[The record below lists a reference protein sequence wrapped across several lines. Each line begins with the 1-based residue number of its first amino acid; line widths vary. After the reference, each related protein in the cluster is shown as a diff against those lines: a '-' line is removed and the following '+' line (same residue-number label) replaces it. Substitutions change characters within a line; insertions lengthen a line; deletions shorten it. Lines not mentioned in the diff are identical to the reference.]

1 MCSVANLFDTSMRK
15 CDAKNIIF
23 FALNECVNDY
33 QKLIFF
39 KNKISVIKIGN
50 KLLLLQWR
58 IDLYKI
64 SVLEAEL

>member
-1 MCSVANLFDTSMRK
+1 MRK

-23 FALNECVNDY
+23 FALNAYLDCVNHY

-50 KLLLLQWR
+50 KLLLLKWR